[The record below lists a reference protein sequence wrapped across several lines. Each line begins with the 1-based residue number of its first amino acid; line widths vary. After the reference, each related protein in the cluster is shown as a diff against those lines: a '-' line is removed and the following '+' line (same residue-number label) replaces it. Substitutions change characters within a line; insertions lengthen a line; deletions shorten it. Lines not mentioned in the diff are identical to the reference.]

1 MSTQA
6 TKPYCGLEDAL
17 EVFAKFVIVYE
28 EKIAKLR
35 NYTDFKVEFPRTSK
49 IFDNK
54 IHHCVK
60 YVKCCDM
67 KNIKTYAK
75 YTLFFAKKNYQVADL
90 CRHLRNSFAHALIET
105 DGMKL
110 FITDVNNKK
119 QTSSS
124 GYLDKSLIISF
135 LTELINEYEESFTVS
150 KRKRKCK

>member
-54 IHHCVK
+54 IQHCVK

-75 YTLFFAKKNYQVADL
+75 YTLFFAKRIIRLPICAVIL
-90 CRHLRNSFAHALIET
+90 ET
-105 DGMKL
+105 LLLMRL
-110 FITDVNNKK
+110 LK
-119 QTSSS
+119 QM
-124 GYLDKSLIISF
+124 
-135 LTELINEYEESFTVS
+135 V
-150 KRKRKCK
+150 